1 MSYKKRAGESTREM
15 ARARQRTTNI
25 ILLGMLL
32 LAIILA
38 LVIQN
43 WRTIGLS
50 GGAVFALVILIR
62 ILPDL
67 ANKTLK
73 QRTKAE
79 RRAERG
85 ARAEEV
91 VGNLLTD
98 LDENFFVLNDI
109 SSPYGNID
117 HIVIARHGVFLLE
130 TKAHGGRVEI
140 LSDGLLINNK
150 TPEKDFIAQALR
162 NTYWL
167 REQIERIT
175 GQKIWITPVIVFTN
189 AFVETGRPIKG
200 VTITNKKFLTSILS
214 RQTRFQPGLTKVWE
228 MREAIAQEL

>member
-1 MSYKKRAGESTREM
+1 
-15 ARARQRTTNI
+15 
-25 ILLGMLL
+25 
-32 LAIILA
+32 
-38 LVIQN
+38 
-43 WRTIGLS
+43 
-50 GGAVFALVILIR
+50 
-62 ILPDL
+62 
-67 ANKTLK
+67 
-73 QRTKAE
+73 
-79 RRAERG
+79 
-85 ARAEEV
+85 
-91 VGNLLTD
+91 
-98 LDENFFVLNDI
+98 
-109 SSPYGNID
+109 
-117 HIVIARHGVFLLE
+117 
-130 TKAHGGRVEI
+130 VEI

>member
-15 ARARQRTTNI
+15 ARARRRTTNI
-25 ILLGMLL
+25 LLLGLL
-32 LAIILA
+32 FLSVILA

-43 WRTIGLS
+43 WQMIGLS
-50 GGAVFALVILIR
+50 GGAVFALLILLK

-67 ANKTLK
+67 IDKPVK
-73 QRTKAE
+73 RRIKAE
-79 RRAERG
+79 HRAERG

-91 VGNLLTD
+91 VGDLLSD
-98 LDENFFVLNDI
+98 LDEDFFVLNDI
-109 SSPYGNID
+109 PSPYGNID

-167 REQIERIT
+167 RERIEKITGEKIRIT
-175 GQKIWITPVIVFTN
+175 PLIVFTN
-189 AFVETGRPIKG
+189 AFVETGKPIKG
-200 VTITNKKFLTSILS
+200 VIITNKKFLTSILR
-214 RQTRFQPGLTKVWE
+214 RQTRFQSGLSKVWE
-228 MREAIAQEL
+228 MREEIQQEL